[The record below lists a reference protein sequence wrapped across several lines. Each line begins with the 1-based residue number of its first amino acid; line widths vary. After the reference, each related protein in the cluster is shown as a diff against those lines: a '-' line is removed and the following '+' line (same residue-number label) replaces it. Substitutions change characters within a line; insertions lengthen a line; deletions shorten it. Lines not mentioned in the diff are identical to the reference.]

1 MSSLRLRSAMAP
13 LDDLEVAYAATRV
26 LTLAETCGLWQ
37 PEGPITTLSPAV
49 LAEALHAVADAGVPT
64 GPLLRP
70 VGQSATS
77 EDLLA
82 DLLRIQ
88 HAIESSPVPERELP
102 RLREVLGTELLEQ
115 LVRVAP
121 ATLRRYLSGER
132 TVPDDVADRVH
143 LVARVVN
150 ELVGSY
156 NERGVRRWFERPRP
170 QLTGK
175 APKALLPKSWTPD
188 DVGPQQVLA
197 LAAALPQVGA
207 T

>member
-1 MSSLRLRSAMAP
+1 MSSIRLHSAEAP

-26 LTLAETCGLWQ
+26 LTLAESCGLWEPEQ
-37 PEGPITTLSPAV
+37 PVTVLTAGV

-70 VGQSATS
+70 VGSGTDHAG
-77 EDLLA
+77 LLA
-82 DLLRIQ
+82 DLRRIE
-88 HAIESSPVPERELP
+88 HAIEASPVPERELP
-102 RLREVLGTELLEQ
+102 RLREVLGTEPLEK

-132 TVPDDVADRVH
+132 TVPDDVGERVH
-143 LVARVVN
+143 HLARIVN

-156 NERGVRRWFERPRP
+156 NDRGVRRWFERPRP
-170 QLTGK
+170 QLGGK
-175 APKALLPKSWTPD
+175 APRSLLPKGWMPD
-188 DVGPQQVLA
+188 DDGPQQVLA

>member
-1 MSSLRLRSAMAP
+1 MSSIRLRSAVAP
-13 LDDLEVAYAATRV
+13 LDDLELAYAATRV
-26 LTLAETCGLWQ
+26 LTLAESCGLWQ
-37 PEGPITTLSPAV
+37 PEGPVDVLSPAV

-70 VGQSATS
+70 VGRGDAP

-82 DLLRIQ
+82 DLRRIE

-102 RLREVLGTELLEQ
+102 RLRAVLGTELLER
-115 LVRVAP
+115 LVRVSP

-132 TVPDDVADRVH
+132 SVPDDVAERTHH
-143 LVARVVN
+143 LALVVN

-156 NERGVRRWFERPRP
+156 NDRGVRRWFERARP
-170 QLTGK
+170 QVGGK
-175 APKALLPKSWTPD
+175 APRSLLPKGWTAD
-188 DVGPQQVLA
+188 DDGAQQVLD
-197 LAAALPQVGA
+197 LARSLTQVGA

>member
-1 MSSLRLRSAMAP
+1 MTSLRLRSAEPP
-13 LDDLEVAYAATRV
+13 LDELEVAYAATRV
-26 LTLAETCGLWQ
+26 LTLAESCGLWSPEQ
-37 PEGPITTLSPAV
+37 PVTVLSAGV

-70 VGQSATS
+70 VGQQDAD
-77 EDLLA
+77 DLLA
-82 DLLRIQ
+82 DLRRIA

-102 RLREVLGTELLEQ
+102 HLREVLGTELLEK
-115 LVRVAP
+115 LVHVAP
-121 ATLRRYLSGER
+121 ATLRRYLAGER
-132 TVPDDVADRVH
+132 TVPDDVGERAHH
-143 LVARVVN
+143 LALVVN

-170 QLTGK
+170 QLGGK
-175 APKALLPKSWTPD
+175 APRRLLAKGWSPD
-188 DVGPQQVLA
+188 DDGPQQVLA

>member
-1 MSSLRLRSAMAP
+1 

-26 LTLAETCGLWQ
+26 LSLAETCGLWQ
-37 PEGPITTLSPAV
+37 PDGPVTTLTAGV
-49 LAEALHAVADAGVPT
+49 LAEALHAIADAGVPT

-70 VGQSATS
+70 VGEDASP
-77 EDLLA
+77 EDLLS
-82 DLLRIQ
+82 DLRRVER
-88 HAIESSPVPERELP
+88 AIESSPVPERELP
-102 RLREVLGTELLEQ
+102 CLREVLGTEALEQ

-143 LVARVVN
+143 HVALVVN

-156 NERGVRRWFERPRP
+156 NDRGVRRWFERPRP
-170 QLTGK
+170 QLGGK
-175 APKALLPKSWTPD
+175 APRSLLPKGWASD
-188 DVGPQQVLA
+188 DGGPQQVLA
-197 LAAALPQVGA
+197 LARSLTQVGA

>member
-1 MSSLRLRSAMAP
+1 MSSLRLRSAEPP
-13 LDDLEVAYAATRV
+13 LDDLELAYAATRV
-26 LTLAETCGLWQ
+26 LSLAETCGLWE
-37 PEGPITTLSPAV
+37 PDGTVSVLSPGV
-49 LAEALHAVADAGVPT
+49 LAEALHAIADAGVPT

-70 VGQSATS
+70 VGTDH

-82 DLLRIQ
+82 DLHRIQ

-102 RLREVLGTELLEQ
+102 RLREVLGSELLEK

-121 ATLRRYLSGER
+121 ATLRRYLGGER
-132 TVPDDVADRVH
+132 TVPDDVGERVH
-143 LVARVVN
+143 HLARIVN

-156 NERGVRRWFERPRP
+156 NDRGVRRWFDRPRP
-170 QLTGK
+170 QLGGK
-175 APKALLPKSWTPD
+175 APRSLLPKGWMPD
-188 DVGPQQVLA
+188 DEGPQQVLA